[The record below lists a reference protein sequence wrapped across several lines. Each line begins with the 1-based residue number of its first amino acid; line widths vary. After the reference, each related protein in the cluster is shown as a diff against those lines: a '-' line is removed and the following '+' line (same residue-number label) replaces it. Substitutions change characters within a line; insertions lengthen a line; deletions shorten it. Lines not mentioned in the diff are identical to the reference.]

1 MVKSFIYRLGLK
13 QKKFSYI
20 SVNIEI

>member
-13 QKKFSYI
+13 QKKLSYI